1 MIKLTYTLKVL
12 VYNIFLET
20 FYDKSK
26 KSLIFLMAFYIFRKI
41 DFFFEKEFQP
51 IASIPD
57 DNFLSSNQDIN

>member
-26 KSLIFLMAFYIFRKI
+26 KSLIFFMAFYIFRKN